1 MTTTTGPLSGF
12 RIIDLTRMAPGP
24 FCTMMFGDMGA
35 DVIRIEPPPS
45 SRISKK
51 GALPQKEEARNIT
64 WNPLTR
70 NKRSI
75 IMDLKEDKAR
85 EVFFHLCKN
94 ADVLVEGFR
103 PGVVKRLGCDYETVR
118 TVNEKII
125 YCSISGYGQTGPY
138 KDLVGHDINY
148 ISIGGALGMIGSSDG
163 TPTIPYNIIADFAA
177 GGMHAAFSIVSAL
190 LHRERTG
197 IGQSIDIAM
206 SDGVAYLLAAA
217 AGEHLRSGL
226 VPTPGEM
233 TLNGGVPF
241 YNVFRCLDGKFIS
254 IGCIEGW
261 FWENLCSAIGM
272 DDFTKSQFD
281 KENYKAIFESMKDQF
296 LKKTRDQWWEELKM
310 HEDIAVAPV
319 LNMEEVL
326 QDPHVGFREMIVNV
340 GSFGG
345 EMVKQIGIGPKFS
358 KTPGSIR
365 SLGKLPGSNTRD
377 ILLESGY
384 SQTEI
389 ENLYQMEVI
398 F

>member
-125 YCSISGYGQTGPY
+125 FCSISGYGQTGPY

-177 GGMHAAFSIVSAL
+177 GGMPVSY
-190 LHRERTG
+190 T
-197 IGQSIDIAM
+197 
-206 SDGVAYLLAAA
+206 
-217 AGEHLRSGL
+217 HL
-226 VPTPGEM
+226 
-233 TLNGGVPF
+233 TLQT
-241 YNVFRCLDGKFIS
+241 I
-254 IGCIEGW
+254 
-261 FWENLCSAIGM
+261 CS
-272 DDFTKSQFD
+272 
-281 KENYKAIFESMKDQF
+281 
-296 LKKTRDQWWEELKM
+296 
-310 HEDIAVAPV
+310 V
-319 LNMEEVL
+319 
-326 QDPHVGFREMIVNV
+326 
-340 GSFGG
+340 
-345 EMVKQIGIGPKFS
+345 
-358 KTPGSIR
+358 
-365 SLGKLPGSNTRD
+365 
-377 ILLESGY
+377 
-384 SQTEI
+384 
-389 ENLYQMEVI
+389 
-398 F
+398 